1 MAGALNRMTPE
12 DLTDVLTMEQ
22 EAFGKM
28 AWHENDFFSAIT
40 SDYDYPLVI
49 RSGGHAVAY
58 CVLRILGP
66 EAEIE
71 NICVHPAFRKNGLGD
86 LMMDEMIRLSLEQKA
101 SQIFLEVRTKNM
113 PARSLYEKKGF
124 RESYVRKN
132 YYIDPSDDALIMT
145 RICSD
150 GSI

>member
-1 MAGALNRMTPE
+1 MAGALNRMEPD
-12 DLTDVLTMEQ
+12 DLNDVLAMEQ
-22 EAFGKM
+22 DAFGKM
-28 AWHENDFFSAIT
+28 AWRENDFSSAIA

-71 NICVHPAFRKNGLGD
+71 NICVHPSFRKNGLGD

-101 SQIFLEVRTKNM
+101 SQIFLEVRTRNT
-113 PARSLYEKKGF
+113 PARNLYTKKGF
-124 RESYVRKN
+124 GESYIRKN

-145 RICSD
+145 RICRDESL
-150 GSI
+150 